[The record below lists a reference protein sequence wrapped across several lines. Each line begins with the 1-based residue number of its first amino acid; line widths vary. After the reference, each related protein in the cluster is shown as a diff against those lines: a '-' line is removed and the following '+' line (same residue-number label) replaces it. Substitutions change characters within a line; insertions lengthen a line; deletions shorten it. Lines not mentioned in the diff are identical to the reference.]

1 MDSEIQEVDQG
12 NSDNLWKEMK
22 NSQIVILVIGAL
34 LAILQALILFILKDL
49 KATMK
54 EFVRKDL
61 CKERHI
67 NVDRRIGVVEK
78 SVETSGVHTIPPVQ
92 RD

>member
-1 MDSEIQEVDQG
+1 
-12 NSDNLWKEMK
+12 MK

-34 LAILQALILFILKDL
+34 LGILQALILFILKDL

-61 CKERHI
+61 CKVMHI
-67 NVDRRIGVVEK
+67 NVDRRIKTVEK
-78 SVETSGVHTIPPVQ
+78 QVETSGVHSVPPVP